1 MSDLPDIAERVVGWA
16 NNDEQL
22 EVFVTHAVG
31 TEVVVYDG
39 GIESLST
46 AENLGTGIR
55 MIKGG
60 RTGFSYTESFDE
72 DMLRETLAEARDNA
86 QFASFDE
93 FAGIAEPDGVVPVD
107 LDLWNDEVH
116 TFSIERKIDLAME
129 LEQLVRAGDPRI
141 RSVKTSE
148 YADGTSEA
156 AIATTTGIRAEFRSV
171 SSYVSTYA
179 IAGNDDETQTG
190 SGYSVARR
198 PSELNVDVAA
208 RDAVNRATRLLGATR
223 PKSDTVTVVFDN
235 RITPTFMRAL
245 ASALNGENVLKG
257 RSFLAD
263 KVGQYVGVSALTFV
277 DDPTN
282 PLAYGSSSF
291 DGEGL
296 ASRRNVLIA
305 DGVLNGFLYD
315 SYAARR
321 AGGTSNG
328 AAVRG
333 GFKSAP
339 GTGARALTIAPGEL
353 SQDEIISKIDNGVL
367 VQNVLGAGTGG
378 VNVVSGDI
386 SLGAEGL
393 LIRGGTIV
401 GPVREFTIAS
411 NLQKMLMDIQY
422 IGNDTEWLPGS
433 SAGLTIAIG
442 EMSLGGT

>member
-1 MSDLPDIAERVVGWA
+1 MTDLHDLAERVIGWA
-16 NNDEQL
+16 NSDEQL
-22 EVFVTHAVG
+22 EVFVAHGVG

-46 AENLGTGIR
+46 AEGLGTGIR
-55 MIKGG
+55 VIKDG

-72 DMLRETLAEARDNA
+72 TALRETLAEARDNA

-93 FAGIAEPDGVVPVD
+93 FAGLAEPDGVAPVE
-107 LDLWNDEVH
+107 LDLWNDEVR
-116 TFSIERKIDLAME
+116 TFSTERKIDLAME
-129 LEQLVRAGDPRI
+129 LEKLVRAGDPRI
-141 RSVKTSE
+141 RTVKTSE

-156 AIATTTGIRAEFRSV
+156 AIATTTGIRAEFRSA

-179 IAGNDDETQTG
+179 IAGDEDETQTG
-190 SGYSVARR
+190 GGYSVARR
-198 PSELNVDVAA
+198 PSELDVAVA
-208 RDAVNRATRLLGATR
+208 AHDAVHRATRLLGATR
-223 PKSDTVTVVFDN
+223 PKSDTLTVVFDN
-235 RITPTFMRAL
+235 RVTPTFMGAL
-245 ASALNGENVLKG
+245 AAAVNGENVLKG

-263 KVGQYVGVSALTFV
+263 RFGQYVGVSSLTFV

-282 PLAYGSSSF
+282 PLAYGSSPF

-296 ASRRNVLIA
+296 ASRRNVLIEN
-305 DGVLNGFLYD
+305 GVLNGFLYD

-321 AGGTSNG
+321 AGRKSNG
-328 AAVRG
+328 SAVRG
-333 GFKSAP
+333 GFKGGP
-339 GTGARALTIAPGEL
+339 GAGARALTIAPGEFNQ
-353 SQDEIISKIDNGVL
+353 SEIISKIDNGVL

-378 VNVVSGDI
+378 VNVISGDV

-393 LIRGGTIV
+393 LIRGGEIV

-422 IGNDTEWLPGS
+422 IGNDTERLPGS
-433 SAGLTIAIG
+433 SAGVTLAVG